1 MAPKREK
8 VRSPADLVAELT
20 AENKLLARRLER
32 ERKIRH
38 EAEDIAE
45 RGLRDLYQKQ
55 RDLEVL
61 FTITIMANQSDSVS
75 EVLASALKYICHFTG
90 WPAAHAYII
99 SGEGADRRMR
109 PTGIWHHGPGL
120 DISELRSATA
130 ELEFT
135 PGVGLPGLV

>member
-61 FTITIMANQSDSVS
+61 EMS
-75 EVLASALKYICHFTG
+75 C
-90 WPAAHAYII
+90 
-99 SGEGADRRMR
+99 
-109 PTGIWHHGPGL
+109 
-120 DISELRSATA
+120 A
-130 ELEFT
+130 EL
-135 PGVGLPGLV
+135 GA

>member
-8 VRSPADLVAELT
+8 VRSPAGLVAELT

-55 RDLEVL
+55 RDL
-61 FTITIMANQSDSVS
+61 
-75 EVLASALKYICHFTG
+75 
-90 WPAAHAYII
+90 
-99 SGEGADRRMR
+99 
-109 PTGIWHHGPGL
+109 
-120 DISELRSATA
+120 
-130 ELEFT
+130 
-135 PGVGLPGLV
+135 